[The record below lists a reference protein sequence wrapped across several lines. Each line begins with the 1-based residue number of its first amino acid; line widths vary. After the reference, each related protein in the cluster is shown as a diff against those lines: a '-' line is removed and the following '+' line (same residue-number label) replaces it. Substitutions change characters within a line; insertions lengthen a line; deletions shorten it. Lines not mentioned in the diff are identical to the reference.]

1 MLTEERYAIILE
13 IVNRKKSVG
22 IHELCEI
29 LDSSVSTVRRDLT
42 FLAETGKLNKVHG
55 GAIAL
60 DENFILEE
68 RNVEEKAKLFTEEKL
83 AIAKYAANLVEDED
97 FIFIDAGT
105 TTEKLID
112 FLPLKKIQFVTNA
125 FIHAKKLAQK
135 GFQVYIPGG
144 EIKLATEAIVG
155 VECVMTLKNY
165 NFTKCFIGT
174 NGISVSA
181 GFSTPDVNE
190 GKVKSAVI
198 DGSIV
203 AYVLADHSKFDRVTS
218 VTFAQ
223 LNRATIITDAVP
235 DKRYRNYASVKEVM
249 RNDLHSNL

>member
-1 MLTEERYAIILE
+1 MLTEERYSIILE
-13 IVNRKKSVG
+13 IVNKKKSVE

-29 LDSSVSTVRRDLT
+29 LSSSVSTVRRDLNS
-42 FLAETGKLNKVHG
+42 LSKMGKLNRVHG

-60 DENFILEE
+60 AENFILEE
-68 RNVEEKAKLFTEEKL
+68 RNVEEKEKLFTEEKV
-83 AIAKYAANLVEDED
+83 AIAKYAASLVENED

-112 FLPLKKIQFVTNA
+112 FLPQKKIQFVTNA
-125 FIHAKKLAQK
+125 FLHAKKLAQR

-155 VECVMTLKNY
+155 AECVMALGNY

-198 DGSIV
+198 NGTMA

-223 LNRATIITDAVP
+223 LNRANIITDAVP
-235 DKRYRNYASVKEVM
+235 DKKYRNYTSVKEVTK
-249 RNDLHSNL
+249 